1 MNPRFGAVCLV
12 AFALVSAACSSGD
25 DGGGPA
31 EVPAGTSVVEGE
43 VTEAATGVLSEVTAR
58 RAAQISVA
66 GVVRVTAD
74 EPVRVEATATPD
86 GPGPVVQVPRTAQ
99 ARTVHRLPVVGLRAE
114 TTYAIEVRAV
124 AEDDAVV
131 GQGTVELTTGA
142 LPAWMPAFRVD
153 ASVPDRMAPG
163 YTLFDIQRWGVEVPA
178 DEPPGALVIVDAA
191 GEVVWYHD
199 NELGAGDARMTEDG
213 TLFNLYA
220 PFGFEEV
227 DLLGQPVHAW
237 VWGDPDSVR
246 PPGTTVVD
254 SPDHDLV
261 SFHHE
266 VAPQPGGDILA
277 FSRYQLD
284 LSDQEQ
290 EAMCPDDPADF
301 GIREDLLMEFTREG
315 EVLHEWSLSDIVDP
329 AVVPGRELCAVD
341 FEDYRDWAHGNGA
354 LLDEANNRV
363 IVSGR
368 HIDLLFAFRYE
379 DDADGPSG
387 ELLWSIG
394 PEGIGTLP
402 LDGEPSYGLHAPDL
416 TADGSILV
424 FDNGNDRPGTP
435 EPYSR
440 AVRYVVDDSAP
451 DPADWTARQ
460 TWEFRT
466 EDLDG
471 DGGPLYADFLGDA
484 DEQPNGNVL
493 IGFGGIGQ
501 EEPPAR
507 GRIIEVVPTGSA
519 GGDIVFDLTLPD
531 SWTSYRSERLPSLYG
546 GPRWVTS

>member
-1 MNPRFGAVCLV
+1 MAGDVVGA
-12 AFALVSAACSSGD
+12 
-25 DGGGPA
+25 P
-31 EVPAGTSVVEGE
+31 
-43 VTEAATGVLSEVTAR
+43 TGVLTELSGR

-66 GVVRVTAD
+66 GVVQAAAD
-74 EPVRVEATATPD
+74 EPVRVEATATPVGD
-86 GPGPVVQVPRTAQ
+86 GPVVEVPRTAR
-99 ARTVHRLPVVGLRAE
+99 AGTTHRLPVVGLRAE
-114 TTYAIEVRAV
+114 TTYDIEVRAV
-124 AEDDAVV
+124 DVDDEVV
-131 GQGTVELTTGA
+131 GEGTVELTTGA
-142 LPAWMPAFRVD
+142 LPAWMPDFRVD
-153 ASVPDRMAPG
+153 TSVPNRMAPG
-163 YTLFDIQRWGVEVPA
+163 YTLFDIQRWGITPPA
-178 DEPPGALVIVDAA
+178 GEPPGALVIVDPQ

-227 DLLGQPVHAW
+227 DLLGHQVQAW
-237 VWGDPDSVR
+237 VWGDPDSAR
-246 PPGTTVVD
+246 PPGTVVVD
-254 SPDHDLV
+254 SPDHELV

-266 VAPQPGGDILA
+266 VAPQPDGDILA

-284 LSDQEQ
+284 LSDEEQ
-290 EAMCPDDPADF
+290 EAICPGDPVDF
-301 GIREDLLMEFTREG
+301 GIREDLLMEFTRTG
-315 EVLHEWSLSDIVDP
+315 EVRHEWSLSDIVDP
-329 AVVPGRELCAVD
+329 AEVPGRELCAVD

-354 LLDEANNRV
+354 VLDEAGNRV
-363 IVSGR
+363 LVTAR

-379 DDADGPSG
+379 ADAEGPSG

-394 PEGIGTLP
+394 PEGVGTLP
-402 LDGEPSYGLHAPDL
+402 LAGEPSYGLHAPEL

-424 FDNGNDRPGTP
+424 FDNGNDRPGTA

-440 AVRYVVDDSAP
+440 AVRYVVDDSSL

-501 EEPPAR
+501 AVPPAR
-507 GRIIEVVPTGSA
+507 GRIIEVVPTGAS

-531 SWTSYRSERLPSLYG
+531 TWTSYRSERLPTLYT
-546 GPRWVTS
+546 GPKWVTD